1 MSGTHERAR
10 LLALARAAEPPPLAG
25 TDARRLLRRALLAG
39 GARRQ
44 RRAER
49 RGWLL
54 SAAGGLAL
62 LGALALL
69 HAWRAAGPLANH
81 AGTARSEPPLELRL
95 PAGDR
100 LLATPGARFDLLRT
114 TQQQREIS
122 LRGGTLAFEVVALAG
137 DERFAVVTPHLR
149 AQVRGTVFTV
159 EVDAQRTRVRVYEGA
174 VAVSAAAGGERVLHA
189 GQRYASDGDA
199 QTPDPLQPQARA
211 LAEQRRRSAAAA
223 PAQAPAA
230 AARTDEPGAI
240 ASPGASA
247 APAAQ
252 VSLEQARAFLHGGE
266 PERALTA
273 ARMARASGPPA
284 RGAWLLLEGDAQRAL
299 ERPQAAHAAYA
310 EAARA
315 SSGPERAVAGWKAA
329 DLALR
334 ALDDPRAALHTL
346 DRAAVDAPGSA
357 LRERGLLLRIEARL
371 RLGHEVESLAA
382 AYLAEYPDSAG
393 AAELRARTGQ

>member
-137 DERFAVVTPHLR
+137 DEPSRSSPHTCARRCAARCSRSRSTRSEPGYVSTKARSPSARPPAASACCTQASATR
-149 AQVRGTVFTV
+149 ATAMRRRRIRCSPRR
-159 EVDAQRTRVRVYEGA
+159 ARWPNS
-174 VAVSAAAGGERVLHA
+174 VAGL
-189 GQRYASDGDA
+189 
-199 QTPDPLQPQARA
+199 LQ
-211 LAEQRRRSAAAA
+211 QRRRK
-223 PAQAPAA
+223 PRP
-230 AARTDEPGAI
+230 RP
-240 ASPGASA
+240 
-247 APAAQ
+247 
-252 VSLEQARAFLHGGE
+252 
-266 PERALTA
+266 RALTNL
-273 ARMARASGPPA
+273 ARSR
-284 RGAWLLLEGDAQRAL
+284 
-299 ERPQAAHAAYA
+299 
-310 EAARA
+310 
-315 SSGPERAVAGWKAA
+315 
-329 DLALR
+329 
-334 ALDDPRAALHTL
+334 
-346 DRAAVDAPGSA
+346 
-357 LRERGLLLRIEARL
+357 LRERPLHPQRRSAWSRRAPSCTVASPNAHLPQHAWLMRAAR
-371 RLGHEVESLAA
+371 RRAA
-382 AYLAEYPDSAG
+382 PGCCS
-393 AAELRARTGQ
+393 